1 MNSANF
7 KIAKNFIRGFLFSF
21 CFFAQVHVHAFDLD
35 LSRRQ
40 PEVAKPDSAATS
52 GAASTPIVT
61 APARPVEKSTDAE
74 IVEALKNI
82 INPAEVSREIVI
94 VNTEAGFVPDV
105 VQVKK
110 GEIYKIHVVNL
121 NMKEKNIS
129 FLMDSFTQ
137 SHNTIYGNLRT
148 FTIEPKVEGVFSYQC
163 PETGVQG
170 RLVVVPEAVP
180 ARKTASQQ

>member
-1 MNSANF
+1 M
-7 KIAKNFIRGFLFSF
+7 K
-21 CFFAQVHVHAFDLD
+21 VHAWEVD

-40 PEVAKPDSAATS
+40 SETPEVAIARVP
-52 GAASTPIVT
+52 T
-61 APARPVEKSTDAE
+61 AENSVLKKAEKSTDAE
-74 IVEALKNI
+74 IVEALKNV
-82 INPAEVSREIVI
+82 INPAEVAKEIVI
-94 VNTEAGFVPDV
+94 VNTESGFIPEV

-110 GEIYKIHVVNL
+110 GEVYKIHIVNL

-148 FTIEPKVEGVFSYQC
+148 FTIEPKVEGIFSYQC

-170 RLVVVPEAVP
+170 KLVVVPERTVF
-180 ARKTASQQ
+180 RKTASQE

>member
-1 MNSANF
+1 M
-7 KIAKNFIRGFLFSF
+7 
-21 CFFAQVHVHAFDLD
+21 HAFDLD
-35 LSRRQ
+35 MSRRQ
-40 PEVAKPDSAATS
+40 PEVSKSDMATTAAPVMIP
-52 GAASTPIVT
+52 ASDRQ
-61 APARPVEKSTDAE
+61 AEKSTDAE
-74 IVEALKNI
+74 IIEALKNI
-82 INPAEVSREIVI
+82 VNPAEFSREIVI
-94 VNTEAGFVPDV
+94 VNTESGFVPDV

-110 GEIYKIHVVNL
+110 GETYKIHVVNL

-170 RLVVVPEAVP
+170 RLVVVPDAAVV
-180 ARKTASQQ
+180 RKTASQQ